1 MSKIIFLKYVV
12 SCLFVKLMH
21 IAKICLLVDIKK
33 TSMSKLLDSAVNINL
48 I

>member
-21 IAKICLLVDIKK
+21 IAKIRLLVDIKK
-33 TSMSKLLDSAVNINL
+33 PSMTKLLNSAVNTNL